1 MSDMMNNYV
10 IWKPERNGHAPPF
23 WKDGMVC
30 QFCIKPIPKWR
41 DIEWGNIRFPYW
53 HVRYEYRVPAEA
65 VNGPAADD
73 ARNDAE
79 FDPAAWLAE
88 GRANLER
95 LPAGVVL
102 PPDWADKLAKEW
114 KETPLCEALDLAD
127 FIRANCQPR
136 EVSNG

>member
-1 MSDMMNNYV
+1 MDNYV
-10 IWKPERNGHAPPF
+10 IWIPERSGHAPPF

-30 QFCIKPIPKWR
+30 QFCIEPIQKW
-41 DIEWGNIRFPYW
+41 GYAYYPAW
-53 HVRYEYRVPAEA
+53 HVRYKYRVPAEA

-114 KETPLCEALDLAD
+114 KETPLCEALGLAEY
-127 FIRANCQPR
+127 IRIHCQPR